1 MESHWFLPALDQ
13 IFPFCPSLL
22 NNVINLLLL
31 LVSFSNEAQ
40 SNCISLN
47 LYFHCSFFGSLGHP
61 NHQVLLSHLSNLLKN
76 LPFLFHLELGSWDWL
91 GEDKG
96 GILWE
101 EVIFTSISLLCQDWK
116 VWIDIW
122 LHDSWPCPIWACRGV
137 ISNTC
142 ADMEPLK

>member
-31 LVSFSNEAQ
+31 LVSFSKEAQ

-47 LYFHCSFFGSLGHP
+47 LYFHCSFFGSLGYP
-61 NHQVLLSHLSNLLKN
+61 NHQVLLSHLSNVLKS

-91 GEDKG
+91 GEDRGEYCEKR
-96 GILWE
+96 L
-101 EVIFTSISLLCQDWK
+101 FSLQSLYCVRIECVNWYLIAWFLTLPNLSLQGSHFKYLCWYG
-116 VWIDIW
+116 
-122 LHDSWPCPIWACRGV
+122 A
-137 ISNTC
+137 T
-142 ADMEPLK
+142 